1 MTENIKAAKRPTS
14 LLRMFNLRDDL
25 DHPEEIDDAIRS
37 GVELFGTNLWVLIFA
52 ILVACVGLNMNST
65 AVIIGAMLISPL
77 MGPIVGVGY
86 GLAIHD
92 IALIKKALF
101 TLLVFTLISL
111 LTSTVYFYISPLKE
125 PGSELLARTSP
136 TLWDVLIAFFGG
148 CAGIIALTRRNFSN
162 VVPGVAIATAL
173 MPPLCTAGYS
183 LAQGNWLWMGGALYL
198 FSINGVFIAYAAL
211 LFVKLMRIGPRR
223 GIEKK
228 AIGADWRT
236 YLTLLIMVVPSI
248 YLGWRVVQ
256 MQDFSKTVSQAI
268 EAETE
273 ISKAVVISRDIDAE
287 NRRVRM
293 TIAGDLD
300 TEQFIASLQKRLGS
314 SKWTDTH
321 ISVQSISNKPV
332 DVGSIRRDL
341 QDDLARASMQQ
352 RDELRTELAQLQ
364 LQNRTSTA
372 QEQMLSLVKTEIAS
386 QYPQFDE
393 IAIGLARRPE
403 KAPEQAPE
411 GATSTVSAA
420 DTVLIVITGKQQ
432 LEPQEQKR
440 LEDWLAV
447 RLAPHQVRVGYIP
460 LSNTSKQEQT
470 AGTNKRR

>member
-148 CAGIIALTRRNFSN
+148 CAGIIALS
-162 VVPGVAIATAL
+162 
-173 MPPLCTAGYS
+173 TAGYS

-293 TIAGDLD
+293 TVAGDLD

>member
-1 MTENIKAAKRPTS
+1 MTENTKAAKRPTS
-14 LLRMFNLRDDL
+14 LLRMFNLRNDL
-25 DHPEEIDDAIRS
+25 DRPEEIDEAIRS

-101 TLLVFTLISL
+101 TLLVFALISL

-125 PGSELLARTSP
+125 PGAELLARTSP

-211 LFVKLMRIGPRR
+211 LFVKLMRIGQHR

-228 AIGADWRT
+228 PIGADWLT
-236 YLTLLIMVVPSI
+236 YLTLLIMVIPSI

-256 MQDFSKTVSQAI
+256 MQGFSKTIGQAI
-268 EAETE
+268 EAEAE

-300 TEQFIASLQKRLGS
+300 TEQFIASLQKRLKS
-314 SKWTDTH
+314 SKWADTN
-321 ISVQSISNKPV
+321 ISVQPISNKPV

-341 QDDLARASMQQ
+341 QEDLARANMQQ
-352 RDELRTELAQLQ
+352 RDELRMELAQLQ
-364 LQNRTSTA
+364 LQIRTSTA
-372 QEQMLSLVKTEIAS
+372 QEQMLSLVKAEITS

-393 IAIGLARRPE
+393 IVIGLARKPE
-403 KAPEQAPE
+403 KTSEQAPE
-411 GATSTVSAA
+411 GTTSTESAA
-420 DTVLIVITGKQQ
+420 DTVLILMAGKKR

-460 LSNTSKQEQT
+460 PSNTSKQERT
-470 AGTNKRR
+470 AGANRRR

>member
-183 LAQGNWLWMGGALYL
+183 LAQGNWLWMGGAL
-198 FSINGVFIAYAAL
+198 
-211 LFVKLMRIGPRR
+211 
-223 GIEKK
+223 GI
-228 AIGADWRT
+228 
-236 YLTLLIMVVPSI
+236 Y
-248 YLGWRVVQ
+248 
-256 MQDFSKTVSQAI
+256 
-268 EAETE
+268 
-273 ISKAVVISRDIDAE
+273 
-287 NRRVRM
+287 
-293 TIAGDLD
+293 
-300 TEQFIASLQKRLGS
+300 
-314 SKWTDTH
+314 
-321 ISVQSISNKPV
+321 
-332 DVGSIRRDL
+332 
-341 QDDLARASMQQ
+341 
-352 RDELRTELAQLQ
+352 
-364 LQNRTSTA
+364 
-372 QEQMLSLVKTEIAS
+372 
-386 QYPQFDE
+386 
-393 IAIGLARRPE
+393 
-403 KAPEQAPE
+403 
-411 GATSTVSAA
+411 
-420 DTVLIVITGKQQ
+420 
-432 LEPQEQKR
+432 
-440 LEDWLAV
+440 
-447 RLAPHQVRVGYIP
+447 
-460 LSNTSKQEQT
+460 
-470 AGTNKRR
+470 

>member
-1 MTENIKAAKRPTS
+1 
-14 LLRMFNLRDDL
+14 
-25 DHPEEIDDAIRS
+25 
-37 GVELFGTNLWVLIFA
+37 
-52 ILVACVGLNMNST
+52 
-65 AVIIGAMLISPL
+65 
-77 MGPIVGVGY
+77 
-86 GLAIHD
+86 
-92 IALIKKALF
+92 
-101 TLLVFTLISL
+101 
-111 LTSTVYFYISPLKE
+111 YFYISPLKE

-293 TIAGDLD
+293 TVAGDLD

>member
-293 TIAGDLD
+293 TVAGDLD
-300 TEQFIASLQKRLGS
+300 TEQFIASLQ
-314 SKWTDTH
+314 
-321 ISVQSISNKPV
+321 
-332 DVGSIRRDL
+332 
-341 QDDLARASMQQ
+341 
-352 RDELRTELAQLQ
+352 
-364 LQNRTSTA
+364 
-372 QEQMLSLVKTEIAS
+372 
-386 QYPQFDE
+386 
-393 IAIGLARRPE
+393 
-403 KAPEQAPE
+403 
-411 GATSTVSAA
+411 
-420 DTVLIVITGKQQ
+420 
-432 LEPQEQKR
+432 
-440 LEDWLAV
+440 
-447 RLAPHQVRVGYIP
+447 
-460 LSNTSKQEQT
+460 
-470 AGTNKRR
+470 